1 MEKVFAF
8 MREVYKGK
16 DLEARED
23 RFRFTGSLWYA
34 LVVGEIMDTKIAV
47 VEEGAI
53 ARVGS
58 LFVEAFGHSPA
69 LLVSD
74 GNTLGIGG
82 FALIQSLGQQGIEV
96 RQCCFDALPQ
106 VYADEHSIERVR
118 LSLAQDASIAVVLG
132 SGTLNDI
139 TKRASFEVDRPY
151 MVVATAPS
159 VDGYTSYGAAVSIK
173 GFKQTLPCNAPTAV
187 VADTAILSASPMPM
201 IASGFGDCMAKFT
214 AGADWIVADQ
224 MALHPIRPDIWKMV
238 QTPLRVVYA
247 AHKEIANRNQ
257 NSIGILFDALSASG
271 FAMQI
276 MHDSRPASGAEHL
289 ISHVWEME
297 HLEKDGLPV
306 SHGFKVAVG
315 TLAMSFLYEMLPRMD
330 FSSIMQKPAES
341 WVERKA
347 SIEKTFA
354 FAPALLEQILPIAKS
369 KFLSDDALITRRKA
383 IQIALPNILRRC
395 SVQLP
400 PFREL
405 RDAMAEVGC
414 PLSYTAINTTKENFL
429 HAIRAA
435 QMIRN
440 RYTLLDL
447 LYESG
452 FLDEALESFDLNT
465 F

>member
-1 MEKVFAF
+1 MVCSF
-8 MREVYKGK
+8 G
-16 DLEARED
+16 
-23 RFRFTGSLWYA
+23 
-34 LVVGEIMDTKIAV
+34 GEIMDTKIAV
-47 VEEGAI
+47 VEKGAI
-53 ARVGS
+53 TRVGA

-82 FALIQSLGQQGIEV
+82 FALIQSLEQQGIKV
-96 RQCCFDALPQ
+96 RQCCFAALPQ

-118 LSLAQDASIAVVLG
+118 LSLSKDGSIAVALG

-139 TKRASFEVDRPY
+139 TKRASSEVDRPY

-187 VADTAILSASPMPM
+187 VADTIILCASPMPM
-201 IASGFGDCMAKFT
+201 IGAGFGDCMAKFT
-214 AGADWIVADQ
+214 AGSDWIVADQ
-224 MALHPIRPDIWKMV
+224 MGLQPIREDIWKMV
-238 QTPLRVVYA
+238 QTPLRKVYA
-247 AHKEIANRNQ
+247 SHRDIANREPR
-257 NSIGILFDALSASG
+257 SIGLLFDALSASG
-271 FAMQI
+271 FAMQV

-289 ISHVWEME
+289 ISHIWEME
-297 HLEKDGLPV
+297 HLSMDGLPV

-330 FSSIMQKPAES
+330 LSSIMQKPAEN
-341 WVERKA
+341 WEERKQ
-347 SIEKTFA
+347 SIEQAFA

-369 KFLSDDALITRRKA
+369 KFLSDDALIKRRKA
-383 IQIALPNILRRC
+383 ILIALPHILRRC

-405 RDAMAEVGC
+405 RQAMAEVSC
-414 PLSYTAINTTKENFL
+414 PLRYTDINTTKENFL
-429 HAIRAA
+429 HAIRSS

-447 LYESG
+447 LYEAG
-452 FLDEALESFDLNT
+452 FLEEALGAFEQDIF
-465 F
+465 

>member
-1 MEKVFAF
+1 
-8 MREVYKGK
+8 
-16 DLEARED
+16 
-23 RFRFTGSLWYA
+23 
-34 LVVGEIMDTKIAV
+34 MDTKIAV
-47 VEEGAI
+47 VEKGAI
-53 ARVGS
+53 TRVGT
-58 LFVEAFGHSPA
+58 LFVEAFGHSSA

-74 GNTLGIGG
+74 GNTLGLGG
-82 FALIQSLGQQGIEV
+82 FGLIQSLEQQGIQV
-96 RQCCFDALPQ
+96 RQCCFAALPQ

-139 TKRASFEVDRPY
+139 TKRASSEVDRPY

-187 VADTAILSASPMPM
+187 VADTTILCAAPMPM
-201 IASGFGDCMAKFT
+201 IGAGFGDCMAKFT
-214 AGADWIVADQ
+214 AGADWLVADQ
-224 MALHPIRPDIWKMV
+224 LGIQPIRKDIWTMV
-238 QTPLRVVYA
+238 QTPLMKVYA
-247 AHKEIANRNQ
+247 AHKEIANREPR
-257 NSIGILFDALSASG
+257 SIGLLFDALSASG
-271 FAMQI
+271 FAMQV

-289 ISHVWEME
+289 ISHIWEME
-297 HLEKDGLPV
+297 HLAIDGLPV

-330 FSSIMQKPAES
+330 FSPIMKKPVES
-341 WVERKA
+341 WEERKE
-347 SIEKTFA
+347 SIEHAFA
-354 FAPALLEQILPIAKS
+354 FAPALLDQILPIAKS
-369 KFLSDDALITRRKA
+369 KFLEDDAILLRRRA
-383 IQIALPNILRRC
+383 IIIALPHIIRRC

-405 RDAMAEVGC
+405 RQAMKEVSC
-414 PLSYTAINTTKENFL
+414 PLSYTDINTTKENFL

-447 LYESG
+447 LYEAG
-452 FLDEALESFDLNT
+452 FLEEALQAFDQNI

>member
-1 MEKVFAF
+1 
-8 MREVYKGK
+8 
-16 DLEARED
+16 
-23 RFRFTGSLWYA
+23 
-34 LVVGEIMDTKIAV
+34 MDTKISV
-47 VEEGAI
+47 VEKGAI

-58 LFVEAFGHSPA
+58 VFVEAFGHSPA

-82 FALIQSLGQQGIEV
+82 FALIQSLEQQGIHV
-96 RQCCFDALPQ
+96 RQCCFSALPQ

-118 LSLAQDASIAVVLG
+118 LSLSQDSSIAVVLG

-139 TKRASFEVDRPY
+139 TKRASSEVDRPY

-187 VADTAILSASPMPM
+187 VADTNILCTSPMPM
-201 IASGFGDCMAKFT
+201 IGAGFGDCMAKFT
-214 AGADWIVADQ
+214 AGSDWIVADQ
-224 MALHPIRPDIWKMV
+224 LGLHPMREDIWTMV
-238 QTPLRVVYA
+238 QVPLRKVYA
-247 AHKEIANRNQ
+247 AHKEIAKRNHHAV
-257 NSIGILFDALSASG
+257 GLLFDALSASG
-271 FAMQI
+271 FAMQV

-289 ISHVWEME
+289 ISHIWEME

-315 TLAMSFLYEMLPRMD
+315 TLAISFLYEMLPRMD
-330 FSSIMQKPAES
+330 FSSIMEKPAES
-341 WVERKA
+341 WEERQL
-347 SIEKTFA
+347 SIEEAFS
-354 FAPALLEQILPIAKS
+354 FAPALLEQIIPIAKS
-369 KFLSDDALITRRKA
+369 KFLFGDDLIQRRKA
-383 IQIALPNILRRC
+383 ILRALPHILRRC

-405 RDAMAEVGC
+405 RQAMAEVSC
-414 PLSYTAINTTKENFL
+414 PLSYTDINTTKENFL
-429 HAIRAA
+429 HAIRAS

-447 LYESG
+447 LYEAG
-452 FLDEALESFDLNT
+452 FLNEALKAFEGDVF
-465 F
+465 

>member
-1 MEKVFAF
+1 
-8 MREVYKGK
+8 
-16 DLEARED
+16 
-23 RFRFTGSLWYA
+23 
-34 LVVGEIMDTKIAV
+34 MDTKIAV
-47 VEEGAI
+47 VEKGAI
-53 ARVGS
+53 SRVGA
-58 LFVEAFGHSPA
+58 LFVEAFGHSSA

-74 GNTLGIGG
+74 GNTLGLGG
-82 FALIQSLGQQGIEV
+82 FSLIQSLEQHGIQV
-96 RQCCFDALPQ
+96 RQCCFAALPQ

-118 LSLAQDASIAVVLG
+118 LFLAHDASIAVVLG

-187 VADTAILSASPMPM
+187 VADTNILCSAPMPM

-224 MALHPIRPDIWKMV
+224 LGLHPIREDIWAMV
-238 QTPLRVVYA
+238 QTPLRKVYA
-247 AHKEIANRNQ
+247 SHKEIANREHL
-257 NSIGILFDALSASG
+257 SIGLLFDALSASG
-271 FAMQI
+271 FAMQV

-297 HLEKDGLPV
+297 HLQKDGLPV

-341 WVERKA
+341 WEKRRQN
-347 SIEKTFA
+347 IEKTFS
-354 FAPALLEQILPIAKS
+354 FAPALLEQVLPIAKG
-369 KFLSDDALITRRKA
+369 KFLSEDALLRRRKT
-383 IQIALPNILRRC
+383 ILIALPHILRRC
-395 SVQLP
+395 TVQLP

-405 RDAMAEVGC
+405 RQAMAIVSC
-414 PLSYTAINTTKENFL
+414 PLSFTDLDTTKENFL
-429 HAIRAA
+429 NTIRAA

-447 LYESG
+447 LYEAG
-452 FLDEALESFDLNT
+452 FLEEALEAFEKDI

>member
-1 MEKVFAF
+1 
-8 MREVYKGK
+8 
-16 DLEARED
+16 
-23 RFRFTGSLWYA
+23 
-34 LVVGEIMDTKIAV
+34 MDTKIAV
-47 VEEGAI
+47 VEKGAI
-53 ARVGS
+53 ARVGA

-82 FALIQSLGQQGIEV
+82 FALIQSLEQQGIQV
-96 RQCCFDALPQ
+96 RQCCFAALPQ

-118 LSLAQDASIAVVLG
+118 LSLSQDASIAVALG

-139 TKRASFEVDRPY
+139 TKRASSEVDRPY

-187 VADTAILSASPMPM
+187 VADTTILCASPMPM
-201 IASGFGDCMAKFT
+201 IGAGFGDCMAKFT

-224 MALHPIRPDIWKMV
+224 MGLQPIREDIWTMV
-238 QTPLRVVYA
+238 QTPLRKVYA
-247 AHKEIANRNQ
+247 AHKEIANRDPR
-257 NSIGILFDALSASG
+257 SIGLLFDALSASG
-271 FAMQI
+271 FAMQV

-289 ISHVWEME
+289 ISHIWEME
-297 HLEKDGLPV
+297 HLEMGGLPV

-315 TLAMSFLYEMLPRMD
+315 TLALSFLYEMLPRMD
-330 FSSIMQKPAES
+330 FSSIMKNPVES
-341 WVERKA
+341 WEERKQ
-347 SIEKTFA
+347 SIEQAFA

-369 KFLSDDALITRRKA
+369 KFLSDDALIARRKA
-383 IQIALPNILRRC
+383 IHIALPHILRRC

-400 PFREL
+400 PFKEL
-405 RDAMAEVGC
+405 RQAMAEVSC
-414 PLSYTAINTTKENFL
+414 PLTYTDINTTKENFL
-429 HAIRAA
+429 HAVRAA

-447 LYESG
+447 LYEAG
-452 FLDEALESFDLNT
+452 FLEEALKAFEQEIF
-465 F
+465 

>member
-1 MEKVFAF
+1 
-8 MREVYKGK
+8 
-16 DLEARED
+16 
-23 RFRFTGSLWYA
+23 
-34 LVVGEIMDTKIAV
+34 MDTKIAV
-47 VEEGAI
+47 VEKGAI
-53 ARVGS
+53 NKVGA

-74 GNTLGIGG
+74 GNTLGVGG
-82 FALIQSLGQQGIEV
+82 FALIQSLEQQGIEV
-96 RQCCFDALPQ
+96 RQCCFSALPQ

-118 LSLAQDASIAVVLG
+118 HSLCQDASIAVVLG

-139 TKRASFEVDRPY
+139 AKRASSEVDRPY

-187 VADTAILSASPMPM
+187 VADTNILCAAPMPM
-201 IASGFGDCMAKFT
+201 IGAGFGDCMAKFT

-224 MALHPIRPDIWKMV
+224 LDLHPIREDIWTMV
-238 QTPLRVVYA
+238 QSPLRKVYA
-247 AHKEIANRNQ
+247 AHKEIANREDR
-257 NSIGILFDALSASG
+257 SVGLLFDALSASG
-271 FAMQI
+271 FAMQV

-289 ISHVWEME
+289 ISHIWEME
-297 HLEKDGLPV
+297 HLQKNGLPV

-315 TLAMSFLYEMLPRMD
+315 TLAMSYLYEMLPRMD
-330 FSSIMQKPAES
+330 LSSLMQRPAES
-341 WVERKA
+341 WEEREA
-347 SIEKTFA
+347 SIRRAFS
-354 FAPALLEQILPIAKS
+354 FAPALIVQILPIARS
-369 KFLSDDALITRRKA
+369 KFLSDDALIKRRKA
-383 IQIALPNILRRC
+383 ILIALPHILRRC

-405 RDAMAEVGC
+405 RQAMKEVAC
-414 PLSYTAINTTKENFL
+414 PLTYSDINTTKENFL

-447 LYESG
+447 LYEAG
-452 FLDEALESFDLNT
+452 FLEEALGAFDQNI

>member
-1 MEKVFAF
+1 
-8 MREVYKGK
+8 
-16 DLEARED
+16 
-23 RFRFTGSLWYA
+23 
-34 LVVGEIMDTKIAV
+34 MDTKIAV
-47 VEEGAI
+47 VEKGAI
-53 ARVGS
+53 TRVGA
-58 LFVEAFGHSPA
+58 LFVEAFGHTPA

-82 FALIQSLGQQGIEV
+82 FALIQSLEQQGIQV
-96 RQCCFDALPQ
+96 RQCCFAALPQ

-118 LSLAQDASIAVVLG
+118 LSLAQDASIAVALG

-187 VADTAILSASPMPM
+187 VADTNILCTAPMPM
-201 IASGFGDCMAKFT
+201 IGAGFGDCMAKFT
-214 AGADWIVADQ
+214 AGSDWIVADQ
-224 MALHPIRPDIWKMV
+224 LALQPIREDIWKMV
-238 QTPLRVVYA
+238 QTPLRKVYA
-247 AHKEIANRNQ
+247 EHKEIANRSQ
-257 NSIGILFDALSASG
+257 NSVGVLFDALSASG
-271 FAMQI
+271 FAMQV

-289 ISHVWEME
+289 ISHIWEME
-297 HLEKDGLPV
+297 HLEMDGLPV

-330 FSSIMQKPAES
+330 FSSIMQRPAES
-341 WVERKA
+341 WEERGE
-347 SIEKTFA
+347 SIEQAFS
-354 FAPALLEQILPIAKS
+354 FAPALLDQVLPIAKS
-369 KFLSDDALITRRKA
+369 KFLCGDALKTRRKA
-383 IQIALPNILRRC
+383 ILRALPNILRRC

-405 RDAMAEVGC
+405 RQAMAEVSC
-414 PLSYTAINTTKENFL
+414 PLTYADINTSKDNFL

-447 LYESG
+447 LYEAG
-452 FLDEALESFDLNT
+452 FLEEALEAFDQNI

>member
-1 MEKVFAF
+1 
-8 MREVYKGK
+8 
-16 DLEARED
+16 
-23 RFRFTGSLWYA
+23 
-34 LVVGEIMDTKIAV
+34 MDTKIAV
-47 VEEGAI
+47 VEKGAI
-53 ARVGS
+53 NKVGA

-82 FALIQSLGQQGIEV
+82 FALIQSLEQQGIEV
-96 RQCCFDALPQ
+96 RQCCFAALPQ

-118 LSLAQDASIAVVLG
+118 HSLSQDASIAVVLG

-139 TKRASFEVDRPY
+139 TKRASSEVDRPY

-187 VADTAILSASPMPM
+187 VADTNILCAAPMAM
-201 IASGFGDCMAKFT
+201 IGAGFGDCMAKFT

-224 MALHPIRPDIWKMV
+224 LDLHPIREDIWTMV
-238 QTPLRVVYA
+238 QTPLRKVYA
-247 AHKEIANRNQ
+247 AHKEIANREARPV
-257 NSIGILFDALSASG
+257 GLLFDALSASG
-271 FAMQI
+271 FAMQV

-289 ISHVWEME
+289 ISHIWEME
-297 HLEKDGLPV
+297 HLQKDGLPV

-315 TLAMSFLYEMLPRMD
+315 TLAMSYLYEMFPRMD
-330 FSSIMQKPAES
+330 LSSIMQRPAES
-341 WVERKA
+341 WAEREEAIKQ
-347 SIEKTFA
+347 SFS
-354 FAPALLEQILPIAKS
+354 FAPALLDQILPIARS
-369 KFLSDDALITRRKA
+369 KFLSDDALIKRRKA
-383 IQIALPNILRRC
+383 ILIALPHILRRC

-405 RDAMAEVGC
+405 RQAMAEVSC
-414 PLSYTAINTTKENFL
+414 PLSYSDINTTKENFL

-447 LYESG
+447 LYEAG
-452 FLDEALESFDLNT
+452 FLEEALGAFDHNI